1 MRPYVKRIELFCGC
15 LAALVAAVPSA
26 PAQEL
31 PPPVEMRRLPENVAP
46 PQIDGRL
53 DDTAWEYA
61 VSMGPMVQKEP
72 FSGEAPTYQ
81 TDVRLL
87 YDSDALY
94 VAVEALDAEPEEI
107 IARVMRRDQSINA
120 DDWVMVTL
128 DTFHDQR
135 NGYIFGANPNSSRSD
150 GIVEGGAFRQEW
162 DGIWYVKSRQHERG
176 WIAEFAIPFKT
187 LNFDPAN
194 TTWGFNMTRVIS
206 RLNEESRWAG
216 WGRNR
221 TFFDFTA
228 LGDLEGLEGLEQG
241 LGLDVVPSGSLT
253 SLKDRIEDRDYATG
267 EPSLDLFYKVTPS
280 MTAALTL
287 NTDFSDAEVDTR
299 QVNLDRF
306 ALFFPETR
314 DFFLQD
320 AGIFDFGGFQSTR
333 FGSSFLSQNG
343 LPYFSRRIG
352 IGDDGEVVDMRGGVK
367 TTGRIGRLNFGV
379 FGADMAHYRNAGG
392 ERVEGKNLW
401 VARGKWN
408 LGEESF
414 AGFIATHGDATA
426 NGSNSVVG
434 ADLHLRSGRIFGDK
448 ILELDAW
455 VQQSH
460 TSGDTGRDEAFGLV
474 LNYPNDRWNWRLG
487 FKRLDENFRPALGFL
502 NRIGVHESIADIRR
516 RWRPLGSDIRWVDL
530 SSRARL
536 ITTVKGTL
544 QTFESQA
551 RLDIINHIGDSIA
564 IEGAARAE
572 RVVVP
577 FQIAD
582 GAVVRAGR
590 YDWMRGLFRIRSS
603 DRRPLSASI
612 TFSAGGFFSGHL
624 RSLNTQ
630 VVWRPTEHF
639 SSELTYREDHGRLEL
654 GNFTTRL
661 VQWRVNFTF
670 TPDLSWST
678 FIQWDDSS
686 QDLGWNSRL
695 RWIVQEGEEL
705 VLVWNQG
712 FDTTVHHLHSTRSEW
727 IGKIRWTFRF

>member
-1 MRPYVKRIELFCGC
+1 MPPVKRFGVVWGC

-26 PAQEL
+26 LAQEV
-31 PPPVEMRRLPENVAP
+31 PPPVQMRRLPEGVAP
-46 PQIDGRL
+46 PQIDGWL
-53 DDTAWEYA
+53 DDTAWKHA
-61 VSMGPMVQKEP
+61 ARIGTMVQKEP
-72 FSGEAPTYQ
+72 LSGEAPTYQ
-81 TDVRLL
+81 TEVRLL

-94 VAVEALDAEPEEI
+94 VAIEALDAEPEKI
-107 IARVMRRDQSINA
+107 IARTMRRDQPIVA
-120 DDWVMVTL
+120 DDWVNVNL
-128 DTFHDQR
+128 DTFHDGR
-135 NGYIFGANPNSSRSD
+135 NGYFFGTNPNSSRND
-150 GIVEGGAFRQEW
+150 GIVENGAFRMEW
-162 DGIWYVKSRQHERG
+162 DGIWYVKSRRNERG
-176 WIAEFAIPFKT
+176 WIAEYAIPFKT

-194 TTWGFNMTRVIS
+194 TTWGFNSTRVIS
-206 RLNEESRWAG
+206 RLNEESRWAS

-241 LGLDVVPSGSLT
+241 VGLDVVPSGSLT
-253 SLKDRIEDRDYATG
+253 SFKDRIADRDYATG
-267 EPSLDLFYKVTPS
+267 EPSLDLFYKLTPS
-280 MTAALTL
+280 VTAALTL

-320 AGIFDFGGFQSTR
+320 AGIFDFGR
-333 FGSSFLSQNG
+333 FRNVPLAASSFLSQNG
-343 LPYFSRRIG
+343 MPYFSRRIG
-352 IGDDGEVVDMRGGVK
+352 IGDDGEVVDMRGGAK
-367 TTGRIGRLNFGV
+367 TTGRIGRLSFGV

-408 LGEESF
+408 LGEESY
-414 AGFIATHGDATA
+414 AGFIVTHGDPTT

-434 ADLHLRSGRIFGDK
+434 ADLHLRSDRIFGDK
-448 ILELDAW
+448 ILEFNAW
-455 VQQSH
+455 LQQSH
-460 TSGDTGRDEAFGLV
+460 TSGDQGRDESLGLV

-487 FKRLDENFRPALGFL
+487 FKRLDEDFRPALGFL

-516 RWRPLGSDIRWVDL
+516 RWRPLSGDIRWIDL
-530 SSRARL
+530 SARARL
-536 ITTVKGTL
+536 ITTVKGAL
-544 QTFESQA
+544 QTFESQS
-551 RLDIINHIGDSIA
+551 RLEITNHIGDSIA

-572 RVVVP
+572 RVLVP
-577 FQIAD
+577 FEIAD
-582 GAVVRAGR
+582 GAFVRAGR
-590 YDWMRGLFRIRSS
+590 YDWMRGLLRIGSS
-603 DRRPLSASI
+603 DRRALSASI
-612 TFSAGGFFSGHL
+612 SVSAGGFFSGHL
-624 RSLNTQ
+624 RSLDTH

-639 SSELTYREDHGRLEL
+639 SSELTYREDHGRLDD

-661 VQWRVNFTF
+661 IQWRVNLTF
-670 TPDLSWST
+670 TPDISWST

-695 RWIVQEGEEL
+695 RWIVREGEEF

-712 FDTTVHHLHSTRSEW
+712 FDTTDHHLHSTRSEW